1 MPDTTVVPRNPFVRR
16 SSWPSS
22 FLTGLIGWCG
32 FLLIGALVLG
42 TPVPPFTLFGLGAI
56 AAILQVLVQK
66 SLLGPLQMRRHIGV
80 GAAWGLPIAVALF
93 YALKPFYPFLG
104 QPVWKWLLVFLY
116 VGPPVGAFLSYFAR
130 DDERIH
136 REAAAEGLP
145 IDYGRDGHW
154 LEPFSF
160 GAAGYLLAFLPFQ
173 SADLA
178 VSALM
183 VGAMSGVF
191 AAGASHFSPD
201 SWKKSLLLVTLIC
214 LIVGGIQGA
223 ASGWLFRR
231 FDGTLWAAP
240 ILVGALGGV
249 ITYALT
255 FWRGR
260 VLAAQEEAEEQTG
273 A

>member
-1 MPDTTVVPRNPFVRR
+1 MSDTLKVPPNPFVRR

-32 FLLIGALVLG
+32 FLLIGALALG
-42 TPVPPFTLFGLGAI
+42 TPVAPFVLFTLGVI
-56 AAILQVLVQK
+56 AATLQVLVQK
-66 SLLGPLQMRRHIGV
+66 SLLGPLQMRRHIGI
-80 GAAWGLPIAVALF
+80 GAAWGLPIAALLF
-93 YALKPFYPFLG
+93 FALKPFYPFLG
-104 QPVWKWLLVFLY
+104 ARFWPWLLVFLY
-116 VGPPVGAFLSYFAR
+116 IGPPVGAFLSYFAR

-136 REAAAEGLP
+136 KEAAAAGVP
-145 IDYGRDGHW
+145 IDYGRDGNW
-154 LEPFSF
+154 LEPFAF

-201 SWKKSLLLVTLIC
+201 TWKRSLVLVALIC
-214 LIVGGIQGA
+214 LVVGGIQGA
-223 ASGWLFRR
+223 VSGWLFRR
-231 FDGTLWAAP
+231 FTGTLWAAP
-240 ILVGALGGV
+240 ILVGALGGFL
-249 ITYALT
+249 TYALT

-260 VLAAQEEAEEQTG
+260 VLAAEEEQTE
-273 A
+273 AA